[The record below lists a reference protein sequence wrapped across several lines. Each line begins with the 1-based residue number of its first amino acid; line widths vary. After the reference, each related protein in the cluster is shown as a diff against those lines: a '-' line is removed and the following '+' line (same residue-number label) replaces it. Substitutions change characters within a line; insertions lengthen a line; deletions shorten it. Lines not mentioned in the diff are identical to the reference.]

1 MIDDVRQ
8 QEVFF
13 ACCAF
18 FCFEIMS
25 DWSSSHSECFLKHT
39 QLSRWHL
46 GTEGGSNT
54 TGRGEKTW
62 CHFLIP
68 K

>member
-1 MIDDVRQ
+1 MMSDNRRCFLPVVR
-8 QEVFF
+8 
-13 ACCAF
+13 F

-46 GTEGGSNT
+46 RTEGGSNT